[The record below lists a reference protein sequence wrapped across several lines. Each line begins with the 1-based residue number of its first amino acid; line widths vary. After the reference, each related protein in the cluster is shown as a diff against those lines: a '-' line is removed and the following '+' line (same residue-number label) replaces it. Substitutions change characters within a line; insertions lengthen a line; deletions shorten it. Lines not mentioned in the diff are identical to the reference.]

1 MSDDQ
6 VLAAS
11 AGSDNEVAGDR
22 FEPELTAFTC
32 IYCGSMAADTA
43 GATRVTYPANVKLF
57 RFPCTGKVDAE
68 FILKAFEQG
77 ADGVYVVACSIGN
90 CHHIHGNVRATKR
103 VAYAR
108 KLIEQVGLEG
118 ERLGIYYMSGSQA
131 QAYAS
136 AAIEMTERVR
146 KLGPNPLRRPEMEGS
161 DQREC
166 RPPDVARGP
175 GDLASP
181 AEGS

>member
-1 MSDDQ
+1 MSDDGNNTT
-6 VLAAS
+6 VG
-11 AGSDNEVAGDR
+11 AGSSRSNDG
-22 FEPELTAFTC
+22 FEPQLTAFTC

-43 GATRVTYPANVKLF
+43 GALRTTYPANVKLF

-103 VAYAR
+103 VAYVR
-108 KLIEQVGLEG
+108 RLIEEVGLEG

-131 QAYAS
+131 LAFAS
-136 AAIEMTERVR
+136 AATEMTERIR
-146 KLGPNPLRRPEMEGS
+146 KLGPSPLRRPDLPSSLVPRPEGVPHVS
-161 DQREC
+161 G
-166 RPPDVARGP
+166 GP
-175 GDLASP
+175 ASGGTDG
-181 AEGS
+181 ES